1 MKIGKILAMAAVAT
15 VFASCSNEEELAN
28 VGKSESNAIRF
39 AGISGLSDTRTTPIG
54 THNLTST
61 NFDVMAFMSSDNALF
76 MGGKHV
82 TGASDHGVKIVYKT
96 SAWDYDDP
104 DKVAYWPTSGDVDFY
119 AVSPAMTD
127 DLFHHGFAY
136 DMTSAA
142 KTITYATV
150 DEYNSEGTNHDVMY
164 AVTKDRNKEN
174 NGTMPVQMNFK
185 HILSQVVFKA
195 KTTSSILEV
204 DVENV
209 KIHNFVHSGKFTLPA
224 GEPAMSDWKPSPAA
238 KGAYTVKLN
247 AANVK
252 TNNAVVNLSDMNSP
266 MMLIPQKLTK
276 WSTYS
281 AGAAVSKL
289 EADNAIECYL
299 EISMK
304 LKQNVSARLL
314 NIKRYMF
321 HSTMPQDG
329 NRASVTST
337 PLFSEVVMTTMES
350 RSFRQLRLMLQQR
363 IGQTPALVL
372 MLMLISNKRRR
383 QSIKK
388 GLCRN

>member
-82 TGASDHGVKIVYKT
+82 SGVSDHGVKIVYKT

-119 AVSPAMTD
+119 AVSPAITN
-127 DLFHHGFAY
+127 DLVQRSFAY
-136 DMTSAA
+136 DMTSDA

-150 DEYNSEGTNHDVMY
+150 DEYNSTGTNHDVMY
-164 AVTKDRNKEN
+164 AVTKGRNKGN
-174 NGTMPVQMNFK
+174 NGKTPVQMNFK

-204 DVENV
+204 DVESV
-209 KIHNFVHSGKFTLPA
+209 KIHNFVHGGTFTLPA
-224 GEPAMSDWKPSPAA
+224 GEPAMSNWSLSPVAE
-238 KGAYTVKLN
+238 GAYTVKLN

-252 TNNAVVNLSDMNSP
+252 TNNAAVNLSDMNSP
-266 MMLIPQKLTK
+266 LMMIPQKLTK

-281 AGAAVSKL
+281 AGTAVPKI
-289 EADNAIECYL
+289 EADGKKECYL

-304 LKQNVSARLL
+304 LKQNDSYLIGSTTGYKTVYVPFDNATGWEPG
-314 NIKRYMF
+314 KRYIYTLIF
-321 HSTMPQDG
+321 GGGYDDHGEPILSPITFNAATADWVD
-329 NRASVTST
+329 ASAGADVNVN
-337 PLFSEVVMTTMES
+337 F
-350 RSFRQLRLMLQQR
+350 
-363 IGQTPALVL
+363 
-372 MLMLISNKRRR
+372 
-383 QSIKK
+383 
-388 GLCRN
+388 

>member
-76 MGGKHV
+76 MGGKHEA
-82 TGASDHGVKIVYKT
+82 GASDHGVKIVYKT

-119 AVSPAMTD
+119 AVSPAITD
-127 DLFHHGFAY
+127 DLVHRFAY

-150 DEYNSEGTNHDVMY
+150 DEYNSTSRETKTNHDVMY
-164 AVTKDRNKEN
+164 AVAKGLNKTN
-174 NGTMPVQMNFK
+174 NGTTAVQMNFK

-204 DVENV
+204 DVKSV
-209 KIHNFVHSGKFTLPA
+209 KIHNFVHSGTFTLPA
-224 GEPAMSDWKPSPAA
+224 GEPAMSNWSTSPDEAVSIA
-238 KGAYTVKLN
+238 TVKLN

-252 TNNAVVNLSDMNSP
+252 TNNAVVDLSDMASP
-266 MMLIPQKLTK
+266 LMMIPQQLKK

-281 AGAAVSKL
+281 AGTAVSKAD
-289 EADNAIECYL
+289 ADNAKECYL

-304 LKQNVSARLL
+304 LKQNDSYLIGSAAEYKTVYVPFD
-314 NIKRYMF
+314 NGTGWEPGKRYIYTLIF
-321 HSTMPQDG
+321 GGGYDDQGEPILSPIKFEAATVDWA
-329 NRASVTST
+329 NASAGADVN
-337 PLFSEVVMTTMES
+337 F
-350 RSFRQLRLMLQQR
+350 
-363 IGQTPALVL
+363 
-372 MLMLISNKRRR
+372 
-383 QSIKK
+383 
-388 GLCRN
+388 

>member
-1 MKIGKILAMAAVAT
+1 MKFGKILAVAVVAT

-82 TGASDHGVKIVYKT
+82 SGASDHGVKIVYNT
-96 SAWDYDDP
+96 SAWDYDDK
-104 DKVAYWPTSGDVDFY
+104 DKMAYWPTVGDVDFY
-119 AVSPAMTD
+119 AVSPAITD
-127 DLFHHGFAY
+127 DFVLQGFAY

-142 KTITYATV
+142 KTISYTTV

-164 AVTKDRNKEN
+164 AVTKGRNKEN
-174 NGTMPVQMNFK
+174 NGTKPVQMNFK

-209 KIHNFVHSGKFTLPA
+209 KIHNFVLSGKFTLPA
-224 GEPAMSDWKPSPAA
+224 VEPAMSDWKLSPAA

-252 TNNAVVNLSDMNSP
+252 TKNAVVNLSDMNSP
-266 MMLIPQKLTK
+266 LMLIPQKLTK

-281 AGAAVSKL
+281 AGTAVSIL
-289 EADNAIECYL
+289 EADKAKECYL

-304 LKQNVSARLL
+304 LKQNDSYLIGSAAEYKTVYVPFD
-314 NIKRYMF
+314 NATGWEPGKRYIYTLIF
-321 HSTMPQDG
+321 GGGYDDQGEPILSPITFDAATADWAD
-329 NRASVTST
+329 ASADVN
-337 PLFSEVVMTTMES
+337 F
-350 RSFRQLRLMLQQR
+350 
-363 IGQTPALVL
+363 
-372 MLMLISNKRRR
+372 
-383 QSIKK
+383 
-388 GLCRN
+388 

>member
-1 MKIGKILAMAAVAT
+1 MKFGKILAVAVVAT

-82 TGASDHGVKIVYKT
+82 SGASDHGVKIVYKT

-119 AVSPAMTD
+119 AVSPAITN
-127 DLFHHGFAY
+127 DLVLNHYFGY

-142 KTITYATV
+142 KTISYTTV
-150 DEYNSEGTNHDVMY
+150 DEYDSEETNHDVMY
-164 AVTKDRNKEN
+164 AVTKDCNKEN
-174 NGTMPVQMNFK
+174 NGTKPVQMNFK

-209 KIHNFVHSGKFTLPA
+209 KIHNFVLSGKFTLPA
-224 GEPAMSDWKPSPAA
+224 REPAMSDWKLSPAA

-252 TNNAVVNLSDMNSP
+252 TKNAVVNLSDMNSP
-266 MMLIPQKLTK
+266 LMLIPQKLTK

-281 AGAAVSKL
+281 AGTAVSIP
-289 EADNAIECYL
+289 EADNAIESYL

-304 LKQNVSARLL
+304 LKQNDSYLIGSAAEYKTVYVPFDNATGWEPGKRYIYTLIFGGGYDDQGEPIL
-314 NIKRYMF
+314 SPITFNAATADWADAAGTDVNIK
-321 HSTMPQDG
+321 
-329 NRASVTST
+329 
-337 PLFSEVVMTTMES
+337 
-350 RSFRQLRLMLQQR
+350 
-363 IGQTPALVL
+363 
-372 MLMLISNKRRR
+372 
-383 QSIKK
+383 
-388 GLCRN
+388 

>member
-1 MKIGKILAMAAVAT
+1 MKFGKILAVAVVAT

-76 MGGKHV
+76 MGGKHEA
-82 TGASDHGVKIVYKT
+82 GHSDQGVKIVYNT
-96 SAWDYDDP
+96 TAWDYDDP

-119 AVSPAMTD
+119 AVSPAITN
-127 DLFHHGFAY
+127 DLVLNHYFGY

-142 KTITYATV
+142 KTISYTTV
-150 DEYNSEGTNHDVMY
+150 DEYNSKGTNHDVMY
-164 AVTKDRNKEN
+164 AVTKGRNKKN

-209 KIHNFVHSGKFTLPA
+209 KIHNFVLGGTFTLPEV
-224 GEPAMSDWKPSPAA
+224 EPAMSDWTLSPVAA
-238 KGAYTVKLN
+238 GAYTVKLN

-252 TNNAVVNLSDMNSP
+252 TKNAVVELSDMNSP
-266 MMLIPQKLTK
+266 LIMIPQTLTK
-276 WSTYS
+276 WRTST
-281 AGAAVSKL
+281 GAAVSIQ
-289 EADNAIECYL
+289 EAENAKECYL

-304 LKQNVSARLL
+304 LKQNDSYLIGSATEYKTVYVPFDNATGWDPGKRYIYTLIFGGGYDDQGEPIL
-314 NIKRYMF
+314 SPITFDAATADWADAAGTDVNIK
-321 HSTMPQDG
+321 
-329 NRASVTST
+329 
-337 PLFSEVVMTTMES
+337 
-350 RSFRQLRLMLQQR
+350 
-363 IGQTPALVL
+363 
-372 MLMLISNKRRR
+372 
-383 QSIKK
+383 
-388 GLCRN
+388 

>member
-82 TGASDHGVKIVYKT
+82 TGASDHAVKIVYKT
-96 SAWDYDDP
+96 SAWDYDDS

-281 AGAAVSKL
+281 AGAAVSKF

-304 LKQNVSARLL
+304 LKQNDSYLIGSATEYKTVYVPFD
-314 NIKRYMF
+314 NGTGWEPGKRYIYTLIF
-321 HSTMPQDG
+321 GGGYDDNGEPILSPITF
-329 NRASVTST
+329 NAVTT
-337 PLFSEVVMTTMES
+337 NWVDATGADVNAF
-350 RSFRQLRLMLQQR
+350 
-363 IGQTPALVL
+363 
-372 MLMLISNKRRR
+372 
-383 QSIKK
+383 
-388 GLCRN
+388 

>member
-1 MKIGKILAMAAVAT
+1 MKIGKILAVAAVAT

-104 DKVAYWPTSGDVDFY
+104 DKVAYWPTAGDVDFY

-142 KTITYATV
+142 KTITYTTV
-150 DEYNSEGTNHDVMY
+150 DEYKSTGTNHDVMY
-164 AVTKDRNKEN
+164 AVTKGRNKVN
-174 NGTMPVQMNFK
+174 NGTMAVQMNFK

-209 KIHNFVHSGKFTLPA
+209 KIHNFVHSGTFTLPA
-224 GEPAMSDWKPSPAA
+224 GEPAGEPAREPAMSDWKPFPVGE
-238 KGAYTVKLN
+238 GAYTVKLN

-252 TNNAVVNLSDMNSP
+252 TSNAVVNLSDMNSP
-266 MMLIPQKLTK
+266 LMLIPQKLTK

-281 AGAAVSKL
+281 AGTAVSKHD
-289 EADNAIECYL
+289 ADIKKECYL

-304 LKQNVSARLL
+304 LKQNDSYLIGSAAEYKTVYVPFD
-314 NIKRYMF
+314 NATGWEPGKRYIY
-321 HSTMPQDG
+321 T
-329 NRASVTST
+329 
-337 PLFSEVVMTTMES
+337 
-350 RSFRQLRLMLQQR
+350 
-363 IGQTPALVL
+363 
-372 MLMLISNKRRR
+372 LIFGGGYDDQGEPILSPITFDAATVDWANANA
-383 QSIKK
+383 
-388 GLCRN
+388 GADVNF

>member
-1 MKIGKILAMAAVAT
+1 MKIGKILAVAAVAT

-39 AGISGLSDTRTTPIG
+39 AGVSGLSDTRTTPIG
-54 THNLTST
+54 TLNLTST

-82 TGASDHGVKIVYKT
+82 SGASDHGVKIVYNT
-96 SAWDYDDP
+96 SAWDYDDK
-104 DKVAYWPTSGDVDFY
+104 DKVAYWPTAGDVDFY
-119 AVSPAMTD
+119 AVSPAITD
-127 DLFHHGFAY
+127 DLVHQGFAY
-136 DMTSAA
+136 DMTSTA

-150 DEYNSEGTNHDVMY
+150 DEYNSAGTNHDVMY
-164 AVTKDRNKEN
+164 AVTKGRNKEN

-204 DVENV
+204 DVKSV
-209 KIHNFVHSGKFTLPA
+209 KIHNFVHSGTFTLPA

-238 KGAYTVKLN
+238 EGAYTVKLN

-281 AGAAVSKL
+281 AGTAVSKRD
-289 EADNAIECYL
+289 ADIKKECYL

-304 LKQNVSARLL
+304 LKQNDSYLIGSATEYKTVYVPFD
-314 NIKRYMF
+314 NGTGWEPGKRYIYTLIF
-321 HSTMPQDG
+321 GGGYDDNGEPILSPITF
-329 NRASVTST
+329 NAVTT
-337 PLFSEVVMTTMES
+337 NWVDATGADVNAF
-350 RSFRQLRLMLQQR
+350 
-363 IGQTPALVL
+363 
-372 MLMLISNKRRR
+372 
-383 QSIKK
+383 
-388 GLCRN
+388 

>member
-1 MKIGKILAMAAVAT
+1 MKIEKILAVAAVAT

-54 THNLTST
+54 TTNLTT
-61 NFDVMAFMSSDNALF
+61 TDFDVMAFMSSDNALF
-76 MGGKHV
+76 MGGKHEA
-82 TGASDHGVKIVYKT
+82 GASDHGVKIVYKT

-119 AVSPAMTD
+119 AVSPAITD
-127 DLFHHGFAY
+127 DLVHRFAY

-150 DEYNSEGTNHDVMY
+150 DEYNSTGTNYDVMY
-164 AVTKDRNKEN
+164 AVTKGRNKEN
-174 NGTMPVQMNFK
+174 NGTKAVQMKFK

-209 KIHNFVHSGKFTLPA
+209 KIHNFVHGGTFTLPE
-224 GEPAMSDWKPSPAA
+224 GEPAMSNWSLSPVAE
-238 KGAYTVKLN
+238 GAYTVKLN

-266 MMLIPQKLTK
+266 LMMIPQQLKK

-281 AGAAVSKL
+281 AGAAVSMH
-289 EADNAIECYL
+289 EANTKKECYL

-304 LKQNVSARLL
+304 LKQNDSYLIGSATGYKTVYVPFD
-314 NIKRYMF
+314 NATGWEPGKRYIYTLIF
-321 HSTMPQDG
+321 GGGYDDHGEPILSPITFDAATADWAD
-329 NRASVTST
+329 ASAGADVNVN
-337 PLFSEVVMTTMES
+337 F
-350 RSFRQLRLMLQQR
+350 
-363 IGQTPALVL
+363 
-372 MLMLISNKRRR
+372 
-383 QSIKK
+383 
-388 GLCRN
+388 

>member
-1 MKIGKILAMAAVAT
+1 MKFGKILAVAVVAT

-82 TGASDHGVKIVYKT
+82 SGVSDHGVKIVYKT
-96 SAWDYDDP
+96 SAWDYDDK
-104 DKVAYWPTSGDVDFY
+104 DKMAYWPTVGDVDFY
-119 AVSPAMTD
+119 AVSPAITD
-127 DLFHHGFAY
+127 DLVLQGFVY

-142 KTITYATV
+142 KTISYSTV
-150 DEYNSEGTNHDVMY
+150 DEYNSKGTNHDVMY
-164 AVTKDRNKEN
+164 AVTKGRNKKN

-209 KIHNFVHSGKFTLPA
+209 KIHNFVLSGKFTLPA
-224 GEPAMSDWKPSPAA
+224 GEPAMSDWKLSPAA

-252 TNNAVVNLSDMNSP
+252 TKNAVVNLSDMNSP
-266 MMLIPQKLTK
+266 LMLIPQKLTK

-281 AGAAVSKL
+281 AGTGTAVSIL
-289 EADNAIECYL
+289 EADKAKKCYL

-304 LKQNVSARLL
+304 LKQNDSYLIGSAAEYKTVYVPFD
-314 NIKRYMF
+314 NATGWEPGKRYIYTLIF
-321 HSTMPQDG
+321 GGGYDDQGEPILSPITFDAATADWAD
-329 NRASVTST
+329 ASADVN
-337 PLFSEVVMTTMES
+337 F
-350 RSFRQLRLMLQQR
+350 
-363 IGQTPALVL
+363 
-372 MLMLISNKRRR
+372 
-383 QSIKK
+383 
-388 GLCRN
+388 

>member
-1 MKIGKILAMAAVAT
+1 MKFGKILAVAAVAT

-76 MGGKHV
+76 MGGKHEA
-82 TGASDHGVKIVYKT
+82 GHSDQGVKIVYNT
-96 SAWDYDDP
+96 TAWDYDDP

-119 AVSPAMTD
+119 AVSPAITN
-127 DLFHHGFAY
+127 DLVLNHYFGY

-142 KTITYATV
+142 KTISYTTV
-150 DEYNSEGTNHDVMY
+150 DEYDSEGTNHDVMY
-164 AVTKDRNKEN
+164 AVTKGCNKEN

-209 KIHNFVHSGKFTLPA
+209 KIHNFVHSGTFTLPA
-224 GEPAMSDWKPSPAA
+224 GEPAMSDWTLFPVAA
-238 KGAYTVKLN
+238 GAYTVKLN

-252 TNNAVVNLSDMNSP
+252 TKNAVVELSNMNSP
-266 MMLIPQKLTK
+266 LIMIPQKLTK
-276 WSTYS
+276 WSTS
-281 AGAAVSKL
+281 TGAAVSIH
-289 EADNAIECYL
+289 EADNAKECYL

-304 LKQNVSARLL
+304 LKQNDSYLIGSAAEYKTVYVPFD
-314 NIKRYMF
+314 NATGWEPGKRYIYTLIF
-321 HSTMPQDG
+321 GGGYDDHGEPILSPITFDAATADWAD
-329 NRASVTST
+329 ASADVN
-337 PLFSEVVMTTMES
+337 F
-350 RSFRQLRLMLQQR
+350 
-363 IGQTPALVL
+363 
-372 MLMLISNKRRR
+372 
-383 QSIKK
+383 
-388 GLCRN
+388 

>member
-1 MKIGKILAMAAVAT
+1 MKFGKILAVAVVAT

-82 TGASDHGVKIVYKT
+82 SGVSDHGVKIVYNT
-96 SAWDYDDP
+96 SAWDYDDK
-104 DKVAYWPTSGDVDFY
+104 DKMAYWPTVGDVDFY
-119 AVSPAMTD
+119 AVSPAITD
-127 DLFHHGFAY
+127 DLVLQGFVY

-142 KTITYATV
+142 KTISYSTV
-150 DEYNSEGTNHDVMY
+150 DEYNSKGTNHDVMY
-164 AVTKDRNKEN
+164 AVTKGRNKKN

-209 KIHNFVHSGKFTLPA
+209 KIHNFVHSGTFTLPA
-224 GEPAMSDWKPSPAA
+224 GEPAMSDWKLSPAA

-252 TNNAVVNLSDMNSP
+252 TKNAVVNLSDMNSP
-266 MMLIPQKLTK
+266 LMLIPQKLTK

-281 AGAAVSKL
+281 AGTAVSIP
-289 EADNAIECYL
+289 EADKAKECYL

-304 LKQNVSARLL
+304 LKQNDSYLIGSAAEYKTVYVPFD
-314 NIKRYMF
+314 NATGWEPGKRYIYTLIF
-321 HSTMPQDG
+321 GGGYDDQGEPILSPITFDAATADWAD
-329 NRASVTST
+329 ASADVN
-337 PLFSEVVMTTMES
+337 F
-350 RSFRQLRLMLQQR
+350 
-363 IGQTPALVL
+363 
-372 MLMLISNKRRR
+372 
-383 QSIKK
+383 
-388 GLCRN
+388 

>member
-1 MKIGKILAMAAVAT
+1 MKIGKILAVAAVAT

-39 AGISGLSDTRTTPIG
+39 AGVSGLSDTRTTPIG
-54 THNLTST
+54 TLNLTST

-82 TGASDHGVKIVYKT
+82 SGASDHGVKIVYNT
-96 SAWDYDDP
+96 SAWDYDDK
-104 DKVAYWPTSGDVDFY
+104 DKVAYWPTVGDVDFY
-119 AVSPAMTD
+119 AVSPAITD
-127 DLFHHGFAY
+127 DLVHQGFAY
-136 DMTSAA
+136 DMTSTA

-150 DEYNSEGTNHDVMY
+150 DEYNSAGTNHDVMY
-164 AVTKDRNKEN
+164 AVTKGRNKEN

-204 DVENV
+204 DVKSV
-209 KIHNFVHSGKFTLPA
+209 KIHNFVHSGTFTLPA

-304 LKQNVSARLL
+304 LKQNDSYLIGSAAEYKTVYVPFDNATGWEPGKRYIYTLIFGGGYDDQGEPML
-314 NIKRYMF
+314 SPITFDAATTNWVDAAGTDVNIK
-321 HSTMPQDG
+321 
-329 NRASVTST
+329 
-337 PLFSEVVMTTMES
+337 
-350 RSFRQLRLMLQQR
+350 
-363 IGQTPALVL
+363 
-372 MLMLISNKRRR
+372 
-383 QSIKK
+383 
-388 GLCRN
+388 

>member
-1 MKIGKILAMAAVAT
+1 MKFGKILAVAVVAT

-82 TGASDHGVKIVYKT
+82 SGVSDHGVKIVYNT
-96 SAWDYDDP
+96 SAWDYDDK
-104 DKVAYWPTSGDVDFY
+104 DKMAYWPTVGDVDFY
-119 AVSPAMTD
+119 AVSPAITD
-127 DLFHHGFAY
+127 DLVLQGFVY

-142 KTITYATV
+142 KTISYSTV
-150 DEYNSEGTNHDVMY
+150 DEYNSKGTNHDVMY
-164 AVTKDRNKEN
+164 AVTKGRNKKN

-209 KIHNFVHSGKFTLPA
+209 KIHNFVHSGTFTLPA
-224 GEPAMSDWKPSPAA
+224 GEPAMSDWKLSPAA

-252 TNNAVVNLSDMNSP
+252 TKNAVVNLSDMNSP
-266 MMLIPQKLTK
+266 LMLIPQKLTK

-281 AGAAVSKL
+281 AGTAVSIP
-289 EADNAIECYL
+289 EADKAKKCYL

-304 LKQNVSARLL
+304 LKQNDSYLIGSAAEYKTVYVPFD
-314 NIKRYMF
+314 NATGWEPGKRYIYTLIF
-321 HSTMPQDG
+321 GGGYDDQGEPILSPITFDAATADWAD
-329 NRASVTST
+329 ASADVN
-337 PLFSEVVMTTMES
+337 F
-350 RSFRQLRLMLQQR
+350 
-363 IGQTPALVL
+363 
-372 MLMLISNKRRR
+372 
-383 QSIKK
+383 
-388 GLCRN
+388 

>member
-1 MKIGKILAMAAVAT
+1 MKFGKILAVAVVAT

-76 MGGKHV
+76 MGGKHEA
-82 TGASDHGVKIVYKT
+82 GHSDQGVKIVYNT
-96 SAWDYDDP
+96 TAWDYDDP

-119 AVSPAMTD
+119 AVSPAITN
-127 DLFHHGFAY
+127 DLVLNHYFGY

-142 KTITYATV
+142 KTISYTTV
-150 DEYNSEGTNHDVMY
+150 DEYDSEGTNHDVMY
-164 AVTKDRNKEN
+164 AVTKGRNKEN

-204 DVENV
+204 DVKNI
-209 KIHNFVHSGKFTLPA
+209 KIHNFVHGGTFTLPTD
-224 GEPAMSDWKPSPAA
+224 ESAMGDWSLSPAA
-238 KGAYTVKLN
+238 AGAYTVKLN
-247 AANVK
+247 AANVVV
-252 TNNAVVNLSDMNSP
+252 TNNTAVDLSDMNSP
-266 MMLIPQKLTK
+266 LMLIPQELTK

-281 AGAAVSKL
+281 AGTAVSIH
-289 EADNAIECYL
+289 EADNAIESYL

-304 LKQNVSARLL
+304 LKQNDSYLIGSATEYKTVYVPFD
-314 NIKRYMF
+314 NAPGWEPGKRYIYTLIF
-321 HSTMPQDG
+321 GGGYDDQGEPILSPITFKAATADWVD
-329 NRASVTST
+329 ASAGADVN
-337 PLFSEVVMTTMES
+337 F
-350 RSFRQLRLMLQQR
+350 
-363 IGQTPALVL
+363 
-372 MLMLISNKRRR
+372 
-383 QSIKK
+383 
-388 GLCRN
+388 

>member
-1 MKIGKILAMAAVAT
+1 MKFGKILAVAVVAT

-82 TGASDHGVKIVYKT
+82 SGVSDHGVKIVYNT
-96 SAWDYDDP
+96 SAWDYDDK
-104 DKVAYWPTSGDVDFY
+104 DKMAYWPTVGDVDFY
-119 AVSPAMTD
+119 AVSPAITD
-127 DLFHHGFAY
+127 DLVLQGFVY

-142 KTITYATV
+142 KTISYSTV
-150 DEYNSEGTNHDVMY
+150 DEYNSKGTNHDVMY
-164 AVTKDRNKEN
+164 AVTKGRNKKN

-209 KIHNFVHSGKFTLPA
+209 KIHNFVHSGTFTLPA
-224 GEPAMSDWKPSPAA
+224 GEPAMSDWKLSPAA

-252 TNNAVVNLSDMNSP
+252 TKNAVVNLSDMNSP
-266 MMLIPQKLTK
+266 LMLIPQKLTK

-281 AGAAVSKL
+281 AGTAVSIP
-289 EADNAIECYL
+289 EADKAKKCYL

-304 LKQNVSARLL
+304 LKQNDSYLIGSAAEYKTVYVPFD
-314 NIKRYMF
+314 NATGWEPGKRYIY
-321 HSTMPQDG
+321 T
-329 NRASVTST
+329 
-337 PLFSEVVMTTMES
+337 
-350 RSFRQLRLMLQQR
+350 
-363 IGQTPALVL
+363 
-372 MLMLISNKRRR
+372 LIFGGGYDDQGEPILSPITFDAATVDWADANA
-383 QSIKK
+383 
-388 GLCRN
+388 GADVNVNF

>member
-1 MKIGKILAMAAVAT
+1 MKFGKILAVAVVAT

-61 NFDVMAFMSSDNALF
+61 NFDVMAFMSSDNTLF

-82 TGASDHGVKIVYKT
+82 SGVSDHGVKIVYKT
-96 SAWDYDDP
+96 SAWDYDDK
-104 DKVAYWPTSGDVDFY
+104 DKMAYWPTVGDVDFY
-119 AVSPAMTD
+119 AVSPAITD
-127 DLFHHGFAY
+127 DLVLQGFVY
-136 DMTSAA
+136 DMTSDA
-142 KTITYATV
+142 KTISYTTV
-150 DEYNSEGTNHDVMY
+150 DEYNSKGTNHDVMY
-164 AVTKDRNKEN
+164 AVTKGRNKKN

-209 KIHNFVHSGKFTLPA
+209 KIHNFVHSGTFTLPA
-224 GEPAMSDWKPSPAA
+224 GEPAMSDWKLSPAA

-252 TNNAVVNLSDMNSP
+252 TKNAVVNLSDMNSP
-266 MMLIPQKLTK
+266 LMLIPQKLTK

-281 AGAAVSKL
+281 AAGTAVSIL
-289 EADNAIECYL
+289 EADKAKECYL

-304 LKQNVSARLL
+304 LKQNDSYLIGSAAEYKTVYVPFD
-314 NIKRYMF
+314 NATEWEPGKRYIYTLIF
-321 HSTMPQDG
+321 GGGYDDHGEPILSPITFDAATADWAD
-329 NRASVTST
+329 ASADVN
-337 PLFSEVVMTTMES
+337 F
-350 RSFRQLRLMLQQR
+350 
-363 IGQTPALVL
+363 
-372 MLMLISNKRRR
+372 
-383 QSIKK
+383 
-388 GLCRN
+388 

>member
-1 MKIGKILAMAAVAT
+1 MKIEKILAVAAVAT

-39 AGISGLSDTRTTPIG
+39 AGISGLSDTRTTPID

-82 TGASDHGVKIVYKT
+82 TEDSDHGVKIVYKT

-127 DLFHHGFAY
+127 DLFHHVFAY

-142 KTITYATV
+142 KTITYATA
-150 DEYNSEGTNHDVMY
+150 DEYNSTVTNHDVMY
-164 AVTKDRNKEN
+164 AVTKGRNKVN
-174 NGTMPVQMNFK
+174 NGATAVQMNFK

-195 KTTSSILEV
+195 KTASSILEV
-204 DVENV
+204 DVKSV
-209 KIHNFVHSGKFTLPA
+209 KIHNFVHSGTFTLPA
-224 GEPAMSDWKPSPAA
+224 DEPAMSNWSTSTDEAVSIA
-238 KGAYTVKLN
+238 TVKLN

-252 TNNAVVNLSDMNSP
+252 TNKTVAVDLSDMASP
-266 MMLIPQKLTK
+266 LMMIPQKLTK

-289 EADNAIECYL
+289 EADNKKECYL

-304 LKQNVSARLL
+304 LKQNDSYLIGSAAAYTTVYVPFD
-314 NIKRYMF
+314 NATGWEPGKRYIYTLIF
-321 HSTMPQDG
+321 GGGYDDQGEPILSPIKFEAATADWA
-329 NRASVTST
+329 NASAGADVN
-337 PLFSEVVMTTMES
+337 F
-350 RSFRQLRLMLQQR
+350 
-363 IGQTPALVL
+363 
-372 MLMLISNKRRR
+372 
-383 QSIKK
+383 
-388 GLCRN
+388 

>member
-1 MKIGKILAMAAVAT
+1 MKFGKILAVAVVAT

-82 TGASDHGVKIVYKT
+82 SGVSDHGVKIVYKT

-104 DKVAYWPTSGDVDFY
+104 DKVAYWPTVGDVDFY
-119 AVSPAMTD
+119 AVSPAITD
-127 DLFHHGFAY
+127 DIVFQGFAY

-142 KTITYATV
+142 KTISYTTV
-150 DEYNSEGTNHDVMY
+150 DEYNTKGTNHDVMY
-164 AVTKDRNKEN
+164 AVTKGCNKEN

-204 DVENV
+204 DVDSV
-209 KIHNFVHSGKFTLPA
+209 KIHNFVLSGKFTLPA
-224 GEPAMSDWKPSPAA
+224 EEPAMSDWELSPAA

-252 TNNAVVNLSDMNSP
+252 TKNAVVNLSDMNSP
-266 MMLIPQKLTK
+266 LIMIPQKLTK
-276 WSTYS
+276 WSTS
-281 AGAAVSKL
+281 TGAAVSIP
-289 EADNAIECYL
+289 EADKAKECYL

-304 LKQNVSARLL
+304 LKQNDSYLIGSAAEYKTVYVPFD
-314 NIKRYMF
+314 NAPGWEPGKRYIYTLIF
-321 HSTMPQDG
+321 GGGYDDHGEPILSPITFNAATADWVD
-329 NRASVTST
+329 ASAGADVN
-337 PLFSEVVMTTMES
+337 F
-350 RSFRQLRLMLQQR
+350 
-363 IGQTPALVL
+363 
-372 MLMLISNKRRR
+372 
-383 QSIKK
+383 
-388 GLCRN
+388 

>member
-1 MKIGKILAMAAVAT
+1 MKFGKILAVAVVAT

-82 TGASDHGVKIVYKT
+82 SGASDHGVKIVYKT

-119 AVSPAMTD
+119 AVSPAITD
-127 DLFHHGFAY
+127 DLVRQGFAY
-136 DMTSAA
+136 DMTSTA
-142 KTITYATV
+142 KTISYTTV
-150 DEYNSEGTNHDVMY
+150 DEYDSKGTNHDVMY
-164 AVTKDRNKEN
+164 AVTKGRNKEN
-174 NGTMPVQMNFK
+174 NGTKPVQMNFK

-209 KIHNFVHSGKFTLPA
+209 KIHNFVLSGKFTLPA
-224 GEPAMSDWKPSPAA
+224 GEPAMSDWKLSPAA

-252 TNNAVVNLSDMNSP
+252 TKNAVVELSDMNSP
-266 MMLIPQKLTK
+266 LIMIPQTLTK
-276 WSTYS
+276 WSTS
-281 AGAAVSKL
+281 TGAAVSIH
-289 EADNAIECYL
+289 EADNAIESYL

-304 LKQNVSARLL
+304 LKQNDSYLIGSATEYKTVYVPFD
-314 NIKRYMF
+314 NATGWEPGKRYIYTLIF
-321 HSTMPQDG
+321 GGGYDDQGEPILSPITFNAATADWVD
-329 NRASVTST
+329 ASAGADVN
-337 PLFSEVVMTTMES
+337 F
-350 RSFRQLRLMLQQR
+350 
-363 IGQTPALVL
+363 
-372 MLMLISNKRRR
+372 
-383 QSIKK
+383 
-388 GLCRN
+388 

>member
-1 MKIGKILAMAAVAT
+1 MKFGKILAVAVVAT

-82 TGASDHGVKIVYKT
+82 SGVSDHGVKIVYNT
-96 SAWDYDDP
+96 SAWDYDDK
-104 DKVAYWPTSGDVDFY
+104 DKMAYWPTVGDVDFY
-119 AVSPAMTD
+119 AVSPAITD
-127 DLFHHGFAY
+127 DLVLQGFVY

-142 KTITYATV
+142 KTISYSTV
-150 DEYNSEGTNHDVMY
+150 DEYNSKGTNHDVMY
-164 AVTKDRNKEN
+164 AVTKGRNKKN
-174 NGTMPVQMNFK
+174 NGTMPVQMKFK

-209 KIHNFVHSGKFTLPA
+209 KIHNFVHSGTFTLPA
-224 GEPAMSDWKPSPAA
+224 GEPAMSDWKLSPAA

-252 TNNAVVNLSDMNSP
+252 TKNAVVNLSDMDSP
-266 MMLIPQKLTK
+266 LMLIPQKLTK

-281 AGAAVSKL
+281 AGTAVSIL
-289 EADNAIECYL
+289 EADKAKECYL

-304 LKQNVSARLL
+304 LKQNDSYLIGSAAEYKTVYVPFD
-314 NIKRYMF
+314 NATGWEPGKRYIY
-321 HSTMPQDG
+321 T
-329 NRASVTST
+329 
-337 PLFSEVVMTTMES
+337 
-350 RSFRQLRLMLQQR
+350 
-363 IGQTPALVL
+363 
-372 MLMLISNKRRR
+372 LIFGGGYDDQGEPILSPITFDAATVDWADANA
-383 QSIKK
+383 
-388 GLCRN
+388 GADVNVNF